1 MFVTFIIWLLRLF
14 GYDIVK
20 AVHMHVEE
28 QKEQAVADSA
38 NLTRPEL
45 EKVLEKGDL

>member
-20 AVHMHVEE
+20 AVHMHIQE

-38 NLTRPEL
+38 TLTRAEL
-45 EKVLEKGDL
+45 EHDLQKGDL